1 MGALGVDNWGFW
13 VAAGAMCLAV
23 AASLIATMFQRRE
36 AGPAAAF
43 DVQVYRAQL
52 AEVNRD
58 VAAGM
63 VSVADA
69 ERLRVEISRRIL
81 EADRAGR
88 GVIVGS
94 GVSGRA
100 LGVAGLAIALVFA
113 AAVWGYLRLGVPGY
127 ADVPLKARLAAAEEF
142 HAARPSQAA
151 AEAVAPKVASITPDA
166 VMADLMVKL
175 RTAVANRPTDVE
187 GLTLLA
193 RNEAALGNLSA
204 AAKAQTALIAAKGD
218 AATGDDHAALAEIM
232 ISLAGGYVSPEAEA
246 QLIRALELE
255 PQNGKALYYSGLMFA
270 QGDRA
275 DRAFSLWRSLLE
287 ASPPDAPWVE
297 PIRAQIAEVATRA
310 GVNYVLPD
318 AVGPS
323 AADVAA
329 AADMT
334 PEDQR
339 AMIES
344 MVEGLSD
351 RLAAEGGPAED
362 WARLIT
368 SLGVL
373 GDKERAAA
381 IYAEAQQKFAGDTVE
396 LQGLRDAALAAG
408 IAP

>member
-1 MGALGVDNWGFW
+1 LGVENWGFW

-23 AASLIATMFQRRE
+23 AASLIATLFQRRE
-36 AGPAAAF
+36 AGPTGSAF

-52 AEVNRD
+52 AEVDRD
-58 VAAGM
+58 MASGA
-63 VSVADA
+63 VSVTDA

-88 GVIVGS
+88 GVVAGS
-94 GVSGRA
+94 GVSGQA
-100 LGVAGLAIALVFA
+100 LGLAGLAIAVVFVG
-113 AAVWGYLRLGVPGY
+113 AVWGYLRLGAPGY

-142 HAARPSQAA
+142 HNARPSQAA
-151 AEAVAPKVASITPDA
+151 AEAVAPKVEGTTPDA

-175 RTAVANRPTDVE
+175 RQAVADRPGDVE

-193 RNEAALGNLSA
+193 RNEAALGNLV
-204 AAKAQTALIAAKGD
+204 AAKTAQMALIAAKGD
-218 AATGDDHAALAEIM
+218 AATGDDHAGLAEIM

-246 QLIRALELE
+246 ELIRAFELE
-255 PQNGKALYYSGLMFA
+255 PKNGKALYYSGLMFA

-275 DRAFSLWRSLLE
+275 DRAFSLWRGLLE

-297 PIRAQIAEVATRA
+297 PIRAQIGEMAARA
-310 GVNYVLPD
+310 GVNYDLPN

-329 AADMT
+329 AADMS

-344 MVEGLSD
+344 MVAGLSD
-351 RLAAEGGPAED
+351 RLATEGGPAED

-373 GDKERAAA
+373 GDKDRAKA
-381 IYAEAQQKFAGDTVE
+381 IYAEAQGRFAGDTVE
-396 LQGLRDAALAAG
+396 LQGLRDAAVAAG
-408 IAP
+408 IEP

>member
-1 MGALGVDNWGFW
+1 LGVENWGFW
-13 VAAGAMCLAV
+13 VAAGVMCLAV

-36 AGPAAAF
+36 AGPAAAAF

-52 AEVNRD
+52 AEVDRD
-58 VAAGM
+58 VAAGRLPA
-63 VSVADA
+63 SDA

-88 GVIVGS
+88 GVVAGS

-100 LGVAGLAIALVFA
+100 LGIAGLAIAVVFA
-113 AAVWGYLRLGVPGY
+113 GAVWGYLRLGVPGY
-127 ADVPLKARLAAAEEF
+127 RDVPLKARLAAADEF

-151 AEAVAPKVASITPDA
+151 AEAVAPVVETVTPDA

-175 RTAVANRPTDVE
+175 RQAVADRPGDVE

-193 RNEAALGNLSA
+193 RNEAALGNLA
-204 AAKAQTALIAAKGD
+204 AAGKAQVALIAAKG
-218 AATGDDHAALAEIM
+218 AAVTGDDHAALAEIM

-246 QLIRALELE
+246 ELIAALELE

-275 DRAFSLWRSLLE
+275 DRAFSLWRNLLE
-287 ASPPDAPWVE
+287 ASPPDAPWMA
-297 PIRAQIAEVATRA
+297 PIRAQIGEVAARA

-323 AADVAA
+323 AAEVAA
-329 AADMT
+329 AAEMSPDAR
-334 PEDQR
+334 R

-351 RLAAEGGPAED
+351 RLATQGGPAEE

-373 GDKERAAA
+373 GDKERAQA
-381 IYAEAQQKFAGDTVE
+381 IYAEAQGRFVGDTVE

-408 IAP
+408 IEP